1 LLHRNAATRK
11 MLCFLDLSESRLQEA
26 AGKRSESQNELTP
39 ELTPID
45 ATAQEVICRRVVSAC
60 VVTRAR

>member
-1 LLHRNAATRK
+1 